1 MLVLILCLILWS
13 YIQIYGNKIF
23 RLSAEDKLFMFP
35 SDSLA
40 DIRDQDKLVAYRVQ
54 KYTEDS
60 PMVVFR
66 HERVVE
72 T

>member
-1 MLVLILCLILWS
+1 MLVLILSLILWS
-13 YIQIYGNKIF
+13 YIQIYKNRIF
-23 RLSAEDKLFMFP
+23 RGLDDKLFMSP

-60 PMVVFR
+60 PVVVFM
-66 HERVVE
+66 HEHVVE
-72 T
+72 M